1 MEKDDSEESEGTIRL
16 RLLNQSKSKLIMGWL
31 ELQKRRYP
39 VDIYRFA
46 SAIGGECHFKLQ
58 AISTSCQLSVKC
70 IKQSSYLPSN
80 TCI

>member
-1 MEKDDSEESEGTIRL
+1 
-16 RLLNQSKSKLIMGWL
+16 MGWL

-58 AISTSCQLSVKC
+58 AISTSLQLSVKR
-70 IKQSSYLPSN
+70 IKQSSYLPSMIQYMYIVVRGKHHDG
-80 TCI
+80 TKSKC